1 MCQYHA
7 VMIVITLQYILKLG
21 SIMSLVL
28 FFLLNVALATEDFFL
43 MFYVSYTILYSPR
56 KEVIDTLIKI
66 TLKL

>member
-1 MCQYHA
+1 
-7 VMIVITLQYILKLG
+7 
-21 SIMSLVL
+21 MSLVL